1 MPLRVAAGVGAGG
14 LAVGGVG
21 GLLWL
26 ARVGINCAR
35 LLHAEHAAAS
45 AAEKPAA
52 ADAARYLAAV
62 GACDDDAGDG

>member
-1 MPLRVAAGVGAGG
+1 MPVRVAAGVGAGG

-52 ADAARYLAAV
+52 ADTARYLCSK
-62 GACDDDAGDG
+62 GTCKDDAD